1 MAIIAEDGTGKA
13 DAEVYCTLAEATA
26 YHLAYGNTAWAAL
39 SSDTVREQCLRKATS
54 FMIGRFRPL
63 WNGSRKTTTQ
73 ALDWPRSL
81 VLIKD
86 AISPSYYSDSAV
98 PTPVKNAC
106 ASLALRAATADL
118 LADEGQAKLSVSIG
132 SISTSYDPNSSAA
145 KQYKEIDA
153 MLAPYLQSGAGRI
166 KMVRV

>member
-1 MAIIAEDGTGKA
+1 MSIIAEDGTGKA
-13 DAEVYCTLAEATA
+13 DAEAYCTLAEATA
-26 YHLAYGNTAWAAL
+26 YHASIGNAAWAAL
-39 SSDTVREQCLRKATS
+39 SSDAVREQCLRKATS
-54 FMIGRFRPL
+54 FMTGRFRPL

-86 AISPSYYSDSAV
+86 AISSSYYDDASV

-118 LADEGQAKLSVSIG
+118 LADEGRTKLSVSVG
-132 SISTSYDPNSSAA
+132 SISTTYDPNSSGE

-153 MLAPYLQSGAGRI
+153 MLAPYLATSAGKI

>member
-1 MAIIAEDGTGKA
+1 VAIIAEDGTGKV
-13 DAEVYCTLAEATA
+13 DAEAYCTLAEATA
-26 YHLAYGNTAWAAL
+26 YHAAYGNAAWAAL
-39 SSDTVREQCLRKATS
+39 PSDAVREAALRKATD
-54 FMIGRFRPL
+54 FMVGRFRPL
-63 WNGSRKTTTQ
+63 WNGSRKTVTQ

-86 AISPSYYSDSAV
+86 AISPSYYDDSSV

-106 ASLALRAATADL
+106 ASLALRAAAADL
-118 LADEGQAKLSVSIG
+118 LADEGQVKLSVSVG
-132 SISTSYDPNSSAA
+132 SISTTYDPNSPVA

-153 MLAPYLQSGAGRI
+153 MLAPYLQTGAGKI